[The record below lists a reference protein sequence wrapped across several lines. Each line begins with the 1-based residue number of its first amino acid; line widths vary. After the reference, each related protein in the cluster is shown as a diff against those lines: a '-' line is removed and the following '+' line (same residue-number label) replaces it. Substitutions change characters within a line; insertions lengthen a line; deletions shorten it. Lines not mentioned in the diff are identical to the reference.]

1 MNDINKQTNHG
12 FTTAVIPEEKT
23 KSLVMVTEDSLEH
36 FKRSVDNLLSK
47 RAYFI
52 SQVLP
57 KLKEGQDFYIIK
69 GRKSLAKGGAEKLA
83 SIYNLT
89 AEFKQDMET
98 TGMLKTVTG
107 LVAFVCNLTSKNG
120 QLIGQGRGASTL
132 TKNLGDANKTVK
144 MAQKSAFIDSVI
156 RSTGLSDLF
165 TQDIEDM
172 PVVEREVEQPEVN
185 NEWLNNTFL
194 ESNKPTRE
202 IVTDEEPVT
211 PKQRDLLVS
220 LLYQKIADENERN
233 EKLEM
238 ISNFSKREASENI
251 SELLQSRQY

>member
-1 MNDINKQTNHG
+1 MDNKQTNHG
-12 FTTAVIPEEKT
+12 FTTTVIPEEKT

-47 RAYFI
+47 RSYFI

-83 SIYNLT
+83 SIYNFI

-98 TGMLKTVTG
+98 TEMLKSVPG

-120 QLIGQGRGASTL
+120 GQLVGQGRGASTL
-132 TKNLGDANKTVK
+132 IKNQGDANKTIK
-144 MAQKSAFIDSVI
+144 IAQKSSFIDSVI

-165 TQDIEDM
+165 TQDIEEM
-172 PVVEREVEQPEVN
+172 PVVEREVEQTEN
-185 NEWLNNTFL
+185 NNNWLDETFKNENL
-194 ESNKPTRE
+194 RPTRE
-202 IVTDEEPVT
+202 QVETDEEPIT
-211 PKQRDLLVS
+211 LRQKELLVN
-220 LLYQKIADENERN
+220 LLFQKISDVTERDRR
-233 EKLEM
+233 LEM
-238 ISNFSKREASENI
+238 VGNFSKKEASECI
-251 SELLQSRQY
+251 KALLENNY

>member
-1 MNDINKQTNHG
+1 MDKQTNHG

-98 TGMLKTVTG
+98 SGMLKTVAG

-132 TKNLGDANKTVK
+132 AKNLGDANKTIK

-172 PVVEREVEQPEVN
+172 PVVEREVEQPESN
-185 NEWLNNTFL
+185 NNWLDETFRD
-194 ESNKPTRE
+194 ESLRPTRGQVE
-202 IVTDEEPVT
+202 TDEEPIT

-251 SELLQSRQY
+251 SELLQSKY